1 MEFYHSDTNRF
12 FTDDRH
18 RLGLGLLSPKTEFR
32 YRTAKLLVPTTLKVV
47 VSPQPG
53 PEFIFIRR
61 EIKET
66 SLSPHCT
73 TADHWRRGSDPLR
86 GDLKGGRCDT
96 PPPYPPSIVS
106 TPPIRAGVGHTPGCN
121 GPADGFEGTVSC
133 GCGCGGGTIVVQL
146 TGFFRG
152 GINLG
157 LDLRLR
163 GRGGRR
169 H

>member
-1 MEFYHSDTNRF
+1 MGDVAQILSGETSKAAGVTP
-12 FTDDRH
+12 
-18 RLGLGLLSPKTEFR
+18 LPLPPLSPLDR
-32 YRTAKLLVPTTLKVV
+32 
-47 VSPQPG
+47 
-53 PEFIFIRR
+53 I
-61 EIKET
+61 
-66 SLSPHCT
+66 
-73 TADHWRRGSDPLR
+73 DPP
-86 GDLKGGRCDT
+86 D
-96 PPPYPPSIVS
+96 P
-106 TPPIRAGVGHTPGCN
+106 VGNTPGGN
-121 GPADGFEGTVSC
+121 GPADGFEGTV